1 MAADRKLW
9 RYACRSRHGIAFHAL
24 RTRRAGTR
32 RFVSFHL
39 LVPDAWSVE
48 RAHELSEE
56 IEGRIRAR
64 SQRDHPQP
72 HRADLAARVVRR
84 HRARA
89 LNRT

>member
-64 SQRDHPQP
+64 VPGAITLSHIEPISQPASYDDIELER
-72 HRADLAARVVRR
+72 
-84 HRARA
+84 
-89 LNRT
+89 